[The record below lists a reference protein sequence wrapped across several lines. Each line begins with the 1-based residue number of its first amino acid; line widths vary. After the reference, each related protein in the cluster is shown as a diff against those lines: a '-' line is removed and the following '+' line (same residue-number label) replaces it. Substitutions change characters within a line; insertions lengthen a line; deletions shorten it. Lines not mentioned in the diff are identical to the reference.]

1 MQINTNYNNISMDFA
16 YPYVWKETN
25 EFFLIDKSKNY
36 KYNVIQ

>member
-25 EFFLIDKSKNY
+25 EFFFN
-36 KYNVIQ
+36 